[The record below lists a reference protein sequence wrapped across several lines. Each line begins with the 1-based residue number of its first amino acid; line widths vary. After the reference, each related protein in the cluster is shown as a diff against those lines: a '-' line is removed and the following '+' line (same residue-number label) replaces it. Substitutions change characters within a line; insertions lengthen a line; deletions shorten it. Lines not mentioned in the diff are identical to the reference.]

1 MKWYFVEGQISVN
14 IDVEIEADS
23 LEDAEQ
29 KAFELFKENVPLYYF
44 MDSIDENHSLTAG
57 EFDNVDYES
66 DEDKE
71 DE

>member
-1 MKWYFVEGQISVN
+1 MSAETSG
-14 IDVEIEADS
+14 EIEADS

>member
-29 KAFELFKENVPLYYF
+29 KAFELFKEHHPLYYF
-44 MDSIDENHSLTAG
+44 MKSIDENHSLMAG
-57 EFDNVDYES
+57 EFDNEDYGD
-66 DEDKE
+66 DEDK
-71 DE
+71 

>member
-23 LEDAEQ
+23 LKDAEQ
-29 KAFELFKENVPLYYF
+29 KAFELFKEHTPLYYF
-44 MDSIDENHSLTAG
+44 MKSIDENHSLMAG
-57 EFDNVDYES
+57 EFD
-66 DEDKE
+66 DENYGDNE